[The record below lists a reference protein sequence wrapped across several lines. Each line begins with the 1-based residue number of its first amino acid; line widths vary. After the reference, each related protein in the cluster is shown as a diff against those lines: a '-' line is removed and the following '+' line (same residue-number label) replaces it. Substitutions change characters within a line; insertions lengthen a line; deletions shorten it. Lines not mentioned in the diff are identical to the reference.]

1 MKNNIKKAMSKN
13 IEREKVARTKIKNF
27 KKEEEAKK
35 SKSSNIKREDL
46 KKARADMKGNVQKGL
61 KKDAKENVSRV
72 RRGKKEELEETRL
85 NKFISH
91 NTKYSRR
98 EADVLIAEGKVSID
112 NKVVKNLATK
122 VDKYDK
128 VFVDGHF
135 VKRMDNLFTVLV
147 YNKDKGELVTKKD
160 DRGRKTIYHTLA
172 TKYRHFIPVG
182 RLDFASEGLLL
193 LTDNPKIATKLM
205 ESKLERVYN
214 IKINGLVTKEMEDAM
229 KNGIEIHGNA
239 GAHKDTKITSMTIA
253 PFYGYQILKNR
264 PEYSRLRVVIGE
276 GQNRELRRFFANF
289 DRDITDLKRVSFGGV
304 ELNNLP
310 TAKHRFLTQKE
321 YDDLKEFIF
330 GKKKENA
337 IKEIREVRED

>member
-1 MKNNIKKAMSKN
+1 MKTNIKKAMNKN
-13 IEREKVARTKIKNF
+13 IKREKVAKIKRKNI
-27 KKEEEAKK
+27 KEEEAKNNR
-35 SKSSNIKREDL
+35 SGNIKREDL
-46 KKARADMKGNVQKGL
+46 RKARNDMKGNVHKGL
-61 KKDAKENVSRV
+61 KKDAKENVTKVIRN
-72 RRGKKEELEETRL
+72 KKEELEEIRL

-98 EADVLIAEGKVSID
+98 EADVLIAEGKVTIE
-112 NKVVKNLATK
+112 NKVITNLSTK

-128 VFVDGHF
+128 VYVDGHF
-135 VKRMDNLFTVLV
+135 VRRMDNLFTVLV
-147 YNKDKGELVTKKD
+147 YNKEKGELVTKKD
-160 DRGRKTIYHTLA
+160 DRGRKTIYHSLA

-214 IKINGLVTKEMEDAM
+214 IKINGLVTQDMENAM
-229 KNGIEIHGNA
+229 KNGIEIHGTA

-253 PFYGYQILKNR
+253 PFYAYQILKNR

-289 DRDITDLKRVSFGGV
+289 EREITDLKRVGFGGI

-310 TAKHRFLTQKE
+310 NGKHRFLSQRE

-330 GKKKENA
+330 GKKKENV
-337 IKEIREVRED
+337 KEIREVRED